1 MKIVVS
7 LIASTQGQPFRLFTP
22 HQLGIA
28 LISDTR
34 SYEMRREKRKK
45 DNWWV
50 LMCTLK
56 APTVSG
62 FKLSL
67 LLLDNIYS
75 FDLIILRMNK
85 IKPLL
90 FYPQGDYMDKLNLK
104 PKVPVIVLL
113 HIIKEIH
120 KKKTLPNISIC
131 FSKKHIVAT
140 IELLKRSISDSLSL

>member
-1 MKIVVS
+1 
-7 LIASTQGQPFRLFTP
+7 
-22 HQLGIA
+22 
-28 LISDTR
+28 
-34 SYEMRREKRKK
+34 
-45 DNWWV
+45 
-50 LMCTLK
+50 MCTLK

-120 KKKTLPNISIC
+120 KKNVTKYLNL
-131 FSKKHIVAT
+131 FF
-140 IELLKRSISDSLSL
+140 